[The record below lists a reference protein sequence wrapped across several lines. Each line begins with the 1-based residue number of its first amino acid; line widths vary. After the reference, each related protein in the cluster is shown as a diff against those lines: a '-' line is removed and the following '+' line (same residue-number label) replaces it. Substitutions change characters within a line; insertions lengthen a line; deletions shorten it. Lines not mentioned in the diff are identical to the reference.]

1 MVKILLDDQ
10 AARVR
15 VVDNPELGYYELQF
29 GLENAGTLDYRDADG
44 GRVLGLTEIRSDLR
58 GRGLATLMIR
68 TVLEDLET
76 REIQVTNYC
85 PAIDHYL
92 RTHPDLQGLIDSRR
106 PGMSDRQALTGIR
119 TPESRLD
126 AALRAEH
133 TRLRDL
139 AAAPQDHHVASHH
152 RRHGADLFTAYM
164 AQHLAASAE
173 VLLRQTKGWP
183 PDEVSSYLGNLKKL
197 EQSLRV
203 LKGRQYGD
211 RRYLDLGHDEVWKVI
226 NRLRA
231 EHEQFESVVAARI
244 AAESD
249 RDAVS
254 VLAENLLITQDSSPT
269 RSHPN
274 SPHIGVA
281 GRVTRRLWRFADS
294 AADDLEGRVVPA
306 RYRRHP
312 KHDSAFS
319 HYLLGTPI
327 DDDQTDEQSREADDY
342 RQP

>member
-10 AARVR
+10 AARIR
-15 VVDNPELGYYELQF
+15 VVDNPELGYYELRF
-29 GLENAGTLDYRDADG
+29 GMENAGTLDYREVDG
-44 GRVLGLTEIRSDLR
+44 RRVLGLTEIRPDLR

-68 TVLEDLET
+68 TVLQDLET

-92 RTHPDLQGLIDSRR
+92 RRHPDHQGLIDSRQ
-106 PGMSDRQALTGIR
+106 PGMSDRQALTRIR
-119 TPESRLD
+119 TPESRLHG
-126 AALRAEH
+126 ALRAEH
-133 TRLRDL
+133 ARLHDL
-139 AAAPQDHHVASHH
+139 AAAPQDHRVASHH

-173 VLLRQTKGWP
+173 VLLRQARGWP
-183 PDEVSSYLGNLKKL
+183 TDEVSKYLGNLKKL

-211 RRYLDLGHDEVWKVI
+211 RRYLDLGHDEVWEVI

-231 EHEQFESVVAARI
+231 EHEECESVVAGRI

-249 RDAVS
+249 REAVN
-254 VLAENLLITQDSSPT
+254 VLAEELLTRQDSSPT

-274 SPHIGVA
+274 SPHLGVA

-294 AADDLEGRVVPA
+294 TADDLEGRVVPA

-312 KHDSAFS
+312 QHDSALS

-327 DDDQTDEQSREADDY
+327 DDDQTDEHA
-342 RQP
+342 

>member
-10 AARVR
+10 AARIR
-15 VVDNPELGYYELQF
+15 VVDNPELGYYQLQF
-29 GLENAGTLDYRDADG
+29 GRENAGTLDYRDVDG
-44 GRVLGLTEIRSDLR
+44 RRVLGLTEIRSDLR

-68 TVLEDLET
+68 TVLEDIET
-76 REIQVTNYC
+76 REIHVTNYC

-92 RTHPDLQGLIDSRR
+92 RRHPDHQGLIDSGR
-106 PGMSDRQALTGIR
+106 PGMSDRQALTRIR

-133 TRLRDL
+133 ARLRDL
-139 AAAPQDHHVASHH
+139 AAAPQDHQVASHH

-173 VLLRQTKGWP
+173 VLVRRARGGP
-183 PDEVSSYLGNLKKL
+183 PDEISLYLRNLKEL

-203 LKGRQYGD
+203 LKGREYGD
-211 RRYLDLGHDEVWKVI
+211 KRYLHLDHDEVWSVI
-226 NRLRA
+226 NRQRA
-231 EHEQFESVVAARI
+231 EHEELESVVAARI
-244 AAESD
+244 ATVSD
-249 RDAVS
+249 GDAIA
-254 VLAENLLITQDSSPT
+254 VLAEDLLARQDNSPT

-274 SPHIGVA
+274 SPHTGVA
-281 GRVTRRLWRFADS
+281 SRVTRRLWRFADGV
-294 AADDLEGRVVPA
+294 ADDLEGRVVPV

-327 DDDQTDEQSREADDY
+327 DDDPTDEH
-342 RQP
+342 P

>member
-1 MVKILLDDQ
+1 MKILLDDQ
-10 AARVR
+10 GARIR
-15 VVDNPELGYYELQF
+15 VVENPELGYYELRF
-29 GLENAGTLDYRDADG
+29 GMETAGTLDYRDVDDR
-44 GRVLGLTEIRSDLR
+44 RVFGLTEIRSDLR
-58 GRGLATLMIR
+58 GRGLATLLIR
-68 TVLEDLET
+68 TVLNDLET
-76 REIQVTNYC
+76 QGAQVTNYC
-85 PAIDHYL
+85 PAIDRYL
-92 RTHPDLQGLIDSRR
+92 GKHPEHHGLIDSRQ
-106 PGMSDRQALTGIR
+106 PGMSDRQALTRIG

-133 TRLRDL
+133 ARLRDL
-139 AAAPQDHHVASHH
+139 AAAPQDHQVASHH

-173 VLLRQTKGWP
+173 VLLRQAKGWP
-183 PDEVSSYLGNLKKL
+183 PDEVSRYLGNLKKL

-211 RRYLDLGHDEVWKVI
+211 RRYLDLGHDEVWEVI

-231 EHEQFESVVAARI
+231 EHEELESVVAARI

-249 RDAVS
+249 RDAVA
-254 VLAENLLITQDSSPT
+254 VLAEDLLTTQDSSPT
-269 RSHPN
+269 RTHPN
-274 SPHIGVA
+274 SPHTGVA

-327 DDDQTDEQSREADDY
+327 DDQTDEHS
-342 RQP
+342 